1 MGTLEAFFE
10 DERRRESPERR
21 FGAGWRSAEDGGS
34 VYSIFWLAETG
45 ELCALEA
52 PATDIK
58 VGGGLSNIVTSP
70 LLWANT
76 QPPADASLFVSVLD
90 VIEDESELDA
100 LLAGWERHENEPD
113 GLEWLK
119 ESIASGH

>member
-1 MGTLEAFFE
+1 VGTLNEFFE
-10 DERRRESPERR
+10 DDRRRESPEKR
-21 FGAGWRSAEDGGS
+21 FGSRWRSVDDEEA
-34 VYSIFWLAETG
+34 VYSIFWLAATG

-58 VGGGLSNIVTSP
+58 VGGGLSNIFTSP

-90 VIEDESELDA
+90 VIEDESALDA
-100 LLAGWERHENEPD
+100 LLTGWEDHENQPD
-113 GLEWLK
+113 GLEWIM
-119 ESIASGH
+119 ESIESGV